1 MLRLGWNESP
11 KLLQVKVTK
20 FLGHG
25 RQNLK
30 VLSVNFVINA
40 EVKIAGHSTDFV
52 NRVLERVKAGEP
64 SGGLDEI

>member
-1 MLRLGWNESP
+1 MPRLGWKESP
-11 KLLQVKVTK
+11 KLLQVDISKWKNQTST
-20 FLGHG
+20 FL
-25 RQNLK
+25 NCL
-30 VLSVNFVINA
+30 LIINA

>member
-1 MLRLGWNESP
+1 MFFSIANYRYP
-11 KLLQVKVTK
+11 
-20 FLGHG
+20 
-25 RQNLK
+25 
-30 VLSVNFVINA
+30 FVNA